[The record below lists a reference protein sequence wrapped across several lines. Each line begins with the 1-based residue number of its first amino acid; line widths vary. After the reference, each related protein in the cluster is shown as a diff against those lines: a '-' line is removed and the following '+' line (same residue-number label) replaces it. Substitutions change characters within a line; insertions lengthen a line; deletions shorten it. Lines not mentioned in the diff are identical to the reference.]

1 MKLCR
6 FSFVLSLF
14 FYIFANYYRV
24 IYNNKRYMKRFFSI
38 LMLSSVCFGFA
49 GTAGAVTMCN
59 DSVDVKSD
67 SLQANVSDYQTLT
80 GKNAFDAAAVVNVI
94 EKGDTFYVE
103 MPTALLGREFLV
115 TNRLQKVQQEL
126 NEAGVNKGIVYQNQ
140 TLTFE
145 VDSLFK
151 NVTIRQQRITPE
163 VPEEHAIKA
172 SVADNYVNP
181 ILARIKIDAVSPEK
195 SSFVF
200 QVNKL
205 FNGSNNCVNDLFNN
219 INLGTSVISDL
230 SRIIDIKAFDTN
242 LTATSELTTKVIEG
256 NSSVYITS
264 VVSSTLTLLP
274 EVPMMAREESNRVGY
289 FTVSKL
295 RYTDKQQSV
304 ENKHYITRW
313 RLEPSD
319 KEAYMRGE
327 LVEPVK
333 PIVFYVDKA
342 MPAHLMPY
350 IEEGILEW
358 NIAFEKAG
366 FKNAVQV
373 AEYTDSIAAEGD
385 DMKYSVLT
393 HAASTKAN
401 AMGPSTIDP
410 RSGEIL
416 EADIIWWHNVQSL
429 LKEWIVVQTAA
440 VNPAARTHQLPDSLM
455 GDAARFVACHEVG
468 HSLGLRHNMRASA
481 AYSVDSL
488 RSASFTSRIGGTS
501 SSIMDYARFNY
512 IAQPEDGVKALSP
525 HIGPYD
531 MMAIEWGYRW
541 YPTEEIA
548 SVELEGFLKKHDAP
562 LFRYSETQPARTAV
576 DPRAMSEDLGDN
588 AMEAARLGIAN
599 LKRIVPNIIEWT
611 KTGEP
616 SQTYDDAAKLYS
628 GVLFQWSLY
637 HYHVM
642 ANIGGIYLE
651 NTIVG
656 DGRKTYEFVE
666 KKLQK
671 DAVQF
676 LLDDVLTYPE
686 WLFGAKIT
694 DYTYFLRNTP
704 LGVMEEHPHMA
715 LRNQQNYV
723 LWDLLLNERIVRM
736 LENEYKNGK
745 KAFTAYDMM
754 EMLHEHIFAKTI
766 KGKKLN
772 VMERSLQKSF
782 VDALITSAEKGQ
794 GLKINKNI
802 TDRYENHPL
811 LDNNSNRCFCCEESM
826 IERGLSSAPRTLRI
840 SSSQIDRTSD
850 AISIKRAELMDIL
863 HLLNKK
869 HKSGDKQTT
878 VHYQDL
884 ISRIQDAL
892 DLNKVKNGK

>member
-1 MKLCR
+1 MKNR
-6 FSFVLSLF
+6 
-14 FYIFANYYRV
+14 
-24 IYNNKRYMKRFFSI
+24 I
-38 LMLSSVCFGFA
+38 LLATVAMLSAMGICESAFA
-49 GTAGAVTMCN
+49 TDMHKENMPSTENNIVSKN
-59 DSVDVKSD
+59 DSIYTKITGREHFECNSVVDV
-67 SLQANVSDYQTLT
+67 
-80 GKNAFDAAAVVNVI
+80 I
-94 EKGDTFYVE
+94 CKGDTFYVE
-103 MPTALLGREFLV
+103 MPVELMGRDFLV

-140 TLTFE
+140 TLLFE
-145 VDSLFK
+145 VDSLLK
-151 NVTIRQQRITPE
+151 RVTIRQQRILPE
-163 VPEEHAIKA
+163 VPAGDVIME
-172 SVADNYVNP
+172 SVSDNYVNP
-181 ILARIKIDAVSPEK
+181 ILARIKIDAVSPDKK
-195 SSFVF
+195 SVVF
-200 QVNKL
+200 QINEF
-205 FNGSNNCVNDLFNN
+205 FNGSNTCINDLFNN
-219 INLGTSVISDL
+219 INLGTSVISNL
-230 SRIIDIKAFDTN
+230 SRIISVKSFGDN
-242 LTATSELTTKVIEG
+242 LTAAAELTTKVIEG
-256 NSSVYITS
+256 NSSVNVTS

-274 EVPMMAREESNRVGY
+274 EEPMMAREESNRVGY
-289 FTVSKL
+289 FTVSNLK
-295 RYTDKQQSV
+295 YTDKQQSV
-304 ENKHYITRW
+304 ERKHYVTRW

-342 MPAHLMPY
+342 MPKNLMPY
-350 IEEGILEW
+350 IEKGILEW
-358 NIAFEKAG
+358 NVAFEKAG
-366 FKNAVQV
+366 FKNAVRV

-429 LKEWIVVQTAA
+429 LKEWVVVQTAA
-440 VNPAARTHQLPDSLM
+440 VNPAARTYHLPDSLM

-512 IAQPEDGVKALSP
+512 IAQPEDNVSVLSP

-531 MMAIEWGYRW
+531 IMAIEWGYRW
-541 YPTEEIA
+541 YPTEDIA
-548 SVELEGFLKKHDAP
+548 KAELDKFLKEHNQP
-562 LFRYSETQPARTAV
+562 LYRYSETQTARTAV

-588 AMEAARLGIAN
+588 AMEAARLGIEN
-599 LKRIVPNIIEWT
+599 LKRIVPNVIEWT
-611 KTGEP
+611 TTGEP

-642 ANIGGIYLE
+642 ANVGGIYLE

-666 KKLQK
+666 KERQK

-676 LLDDVLTYPE
+676 LLDDVLSYPE
-686 WLFGAKIT
+686 WLFGAEVT

-704 LGVMEEHPHMA
+704 IGVIEEHPNFF

-723 LWDLLLNERIVRM
+723 LWDLLSNERIMRM

-754 EMLHEHIFAKTI
+754 EMLHNHIFARTKR
-766 KGKKLN
+766 GKKLD
-772 VMERSLQKSF
+772 VMQRSLQKSF
-782 VDALITSAEKGQ
+782 VDALITAAAEGQ
-794 GLKINKNI
+794 GLKLNKSL
-802 TDRYENHPL
+802 TDRYNEHHL
-811 LDNNSNRCFCCEESM
+811 LAEAEKRCFCCEESM
-826 IERGLSSAPRTLRI
+826 IERGLSSAPRTLKL
-840 SSSQIDRTSD
+840 SSGQVDRTSD
-850 AISIKRAELMDIL
+850 AISIKRAELLNIMN
-863 HLLNKK
+863 LLKKKIKSANKE
-869 HKSGDKQTT
+869 TEM
-878 VHYQDL
+878 HYQDL
-884 ISRIQDAL
+884 ILRIQDAL
-892 DLNKVKNGK
+892 DLPK

>member
-1 MKLCR
+1 MKNR
-6 FSFVLSLF
+6 FLL
-14 FYIFANYYRV
+14 IALAA
-24 IYNNKRYMKRFFSI
+24 FST
-38 LMLSSVCFGFA
+38 FGICDN
-49 GTAGAVTMCN
+49 AVAMN
-59 DSVDVKSD
+59 LKSD
-67 SLQANVSDYQTLT
+67 TSNSEKSKHDSIYTKLT
-80 GKNAFDAAAVVNVI
+80 GKECFECNSVVNVI
-94 EKGDTFYVE
+94 AKGDTFYVE
-103 MPTALLGREFLV
+103 MPVELMGREFLV

-126 NEAGVNKGIVYQNQ
+126 NDAGVNKGIVYQNQ
-140 TLTFE
+140 SLTFE
-145 VDSLFK
+145 VDSLLK
-151 NVTIRQQRITPE
+151 NVTIRQQRVTPE
-163 VPEEHAIKA
+163 VSNDDAIKT
-172 SVADNYVNP
+172 SVNNNYVNP
-181 ILARIKIDAVSPEK
+181 ILARVKVDAVSPEK
-195 SSFVF
+195 KSIVF
-200 QVNKL
+200 QVNEL
-205 FNGSNNCVNDLFNN
+205 FNGSNTCINDLFNN
-219 INLGTSVISDL
+219 INLGTSVISNL
-230 SRIIDIKAFDTN
+230 SRIIDIKAFESN
-242 LTATSELTTKVIEG
+242 LTATAELTTKVIEG
-256 NSSVYITS
+256 RSSVNITS

-274 EVPMMAREESNRVGY
+274 KEPMMAREESNRVGY

-295 RYTDKQQSV
+295 KYTDKQQEV
-304 ENKHYITRW
+304 EHKHYVTRW
-313 RLEPSD
+313 RLEPVD

-342 MPAHLMPY
+342 MPANLMPY
-350 IEEGILEW
+350 IEQGILEW
-358 NIAFEKAG
+358 NVAFEKAG

-440 VNPAARTHQLPDSLM
+440 VNPAARNHHHLPDSLM

-512 IAQPEDGVKALSP
+512 IAQPNDGVKVMSP

-531 MMAIEWGYRW
+531 IMAIEWGYRW
-541 YPTEEIA
+541 YPSEDEA
-548 SVELEGFLKKHDAP
+548 KVALDKMLKEHNQP
-562 LFRYSETQPARTAV
+562 LYRYSEAQSARTAI
-576 DPRAMSEDLGDN
+576 DPRALSEDLGDN
-588 AMEAARLGIAN
+588 AMEAARLGIEN
-599 LKRIVPNIIEWT
+599 LKRVVPNIVEWT
-611 KTGEP
+611 TTGEP
-616 SQTYDDAAKLYS
+616 SQTYDDAAKLYA

-656 DGRKTYEFVE
+656 DGQKTFEYVE
-666 KKLQK
+666 KERQK

-676 LLDDVLTYPE
+676 LLDDVFGYPQ
-686 WLFGAKIT
+686 WLFGAEIT

-704 LGVMEEHPHMA
+704 VGMIEEHPHFF

-723 LWDLLLNERIVRM
+723 LWDLLSNERIMRM

-745 KAFTAYDMM
+745 KAFTAYEMM
-754 EMLHEHIFAKTI
+754 DMLHDHIFARTK
-766 KGKKLN
+766 KGQKLD
-772 VMERSLQKSF
+772 VMQRSLQKSF
-782 VDALITSAEKGQ
+782 VDALITAADKGQ
-794 GLKINKNI
+794 GLKLNKNI
-802 TDRYENHPL
+802 AERYEHHPL
-811 LDNNSNRCFCCEESM
+811 LDDAANRCICCEESM
-826 IERGLSSAPRTLRI
+826 VQRGLSSAPRTLKL
-840 SSSQIDRTSD
+840 SSGQVDRTGD
-850 AISIKRAELMDIL
+850 AISIKRGEMIRILNLLEKKVKSANKETEL
-863 HLLNKK
+863 
-869 HKSGDKQTT
+869 
-878 VHYQDL
+878 HYLDL
-884 ISRIQDAL
+884 INRIQDAL
-892 DLNKVKNGK
+892 DLPKK

>member
-1 MKLCR
+1 MNR
-6 FSFVLSLF
+6 FIKICAVAFVCMCFSGTAFALSL
-14 FYIFANYYRV
+14 R
-24 IYNNKRYMKRFFSI
+24 
-38 LMLSSVCFGFA
+38 
-49 GTAGAVTMCN
+49 N
-59 DSVDVKSD
+59 DSLKIETDTLSAKKDSAYIKLSGRDVYER
-67 SLQANVSDYQTLT
+67 L
-80 GKNAFDAAAVVNVI
+80 GVVNVMS
-94 EKGDTFYVE
+94 KNDTFYVE
-103 MPTALLGREFLV
+103 LPVELLGREFLV

-126 NEAGVNKGIVYQNQ
+126 NEAGVNKGVVYQNQ

-145 VDSLFK
+145 VDKEYK
-151 NVTIRQQRITPE
+151 NVTIRQQRVAPE
-163 VPEEHAIKA
+163 VPAENTIME

-181 ILARIKIDAVSPEK
+181 ILARIKIDAVSPDKE
-195 SSFVF
+195 SVVF

-205 FNGSNNCVNDLFNN
+205 FNGSNNCINDLFNN

-230 SRIIDIKAFDTN
+230 SRIIDIKSFENN
-242 LTATSELTTKVIEG
+242 LTATSELTTKVVEG
-256 NSSVYITS
+256 NSSVYVTS

-274 EVPMMAREESNRVGY
+274 EEPMMAREESNRVGY

-295 RYTDKQQSV
+295 KYTDRQQSV
-304 ENKHYITRW
+304 ENKHYVTRW

-319 KEAYMRGE
+319 KEAYLRGE

-342 MPAHLMPY
+342 MPVHLMPY

-358 NIAFEKAG
+358 NVAFEKAG

-373 AEYTDSIAAEGD
+373 ADYTDSIAAEGD

-429 LKEWIVVQTAA
+429 LKEWVVVQTAA
-440 VNPAARTHQLPDSLM
+440 VNPAARTHLLPDSLM

-512 IAQPEDGVKALSP
+512 IAQPKDGVKALSP

-531 MMAIEWGYRW
+531 ILAIEWGYRW
-541 YPTEEIA
+541 YPTEELAGI
-548 SVELEGFLKKHDAP
+548 ELEKLLKKHDAP
-562 LFRYSETQPARTAV
+562 LYRYSETQPARTAV

-588 AMEAARLGIAN
+588 AMNAARLGIEN
-599 LKRIVPNIIEWT
+599 LKRIVPNIIDWT
-611 KTGEP
+611 TTGEP
-616 SQTYDDAAKLYS
+616 AQTYDDAAKLYS

-642 ANIGGIYLE
+642 ANVGGIYLE
-651 NTIVG
+651 NTVVG

-666 KKLQK
+666 KERQK

-676 LLDDVLTYPE
+676 LLDDVLSYPE
-686 WLFGAKIT
+686 WLFGAEVT
-694 DYTYFLRNTP
+694 EYTYFLRNTP
-704 LGVMEEHPHMA
+704 LGVVEEHPHFF

-723 LWDLLLNERIVRM
+723 LWDLLHNERIMRM
-736 LENEYKNGK
+736 LENEFKNGK
-745 KAFTAYDMM
+745 KAFTAYEMM
-754 EMLHEHIFAKTI
+754 DMLHKHIFAKTI

-772 VMERSLQKSF
+772 VLERSLQKSF
-782 VDALITSAEKGQ
+782 VDALITAAEEGQ
-794 GLKINKNI
+794 GLKLNKSI
-802 TDRYENHPL
+802 TDRYEKHHL
-811 LDNNSNRCFCCEESM
+811 FDDAADRCVCCEESM
-826 IERGLSSAPRTLRI
+826 IQRGLSSAPRTIKL
-840 SSSQIDRTSD
+840 SSGQIDRTSD
-850 AISIKRAELMDIL
+850 AISIKRGELMDIL
-863 HLLNKK
+863 FLLEKK
-869 HKSGDKQTT
+869 IKTGDKNTRL
-878 VHYQDL
+878 HYSDL
-884 ISRIQDAL
+884 INRIKDAL
-892 DLNKVKNGK
+892 DLQK